1 MAAMTVKV
9 SDQISALDVSILCPN
24 VTVAMKTVWCVL
36 TSARGTDLTARFNYN
51 ATIPSHI
58 IDDIPSNVR
67 KHFGAAHHIRSC
79 IF

>member
-1 MAAMTVKV
+1 MAVKV

-36 TSARGTDLTARFNYN
+36 TSARGTDLTARLNYN

-58 IDDIPSNVR
+58 IDHIPGNVGEYLR
-67 KHFGAAHHIRSC
+67 ASRHTRPC